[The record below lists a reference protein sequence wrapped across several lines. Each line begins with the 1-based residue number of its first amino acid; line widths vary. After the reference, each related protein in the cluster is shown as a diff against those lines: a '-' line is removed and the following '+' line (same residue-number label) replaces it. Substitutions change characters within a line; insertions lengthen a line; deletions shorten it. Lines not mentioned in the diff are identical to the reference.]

1 MLSISWCAVLSRFVT
16 QVLPADTYNQHV
28 IHTMM
33 DNSNPGSRDLVVLP
47 TGLAHT
53 VMYAY
58 KYTVVVVAAR
68 ANRYTQHIVS
78 HRLSFYPYF
87 TV

>member
-1 MLSISWCAVLSRFVT
+1 
-16 QVLPADTYNQHV
+16 
-28 IHTMM
+28 MM

-58 KYTVVVVAAR
+58 KYTVAVVAAR
-68 ANRYTQHIVS
+68 VYRYTHTEYCQSQVII
-78 HRLSFYPYF
+78 LSLLYNVIAVYYI
-87 TV
+87 TLYLLIA